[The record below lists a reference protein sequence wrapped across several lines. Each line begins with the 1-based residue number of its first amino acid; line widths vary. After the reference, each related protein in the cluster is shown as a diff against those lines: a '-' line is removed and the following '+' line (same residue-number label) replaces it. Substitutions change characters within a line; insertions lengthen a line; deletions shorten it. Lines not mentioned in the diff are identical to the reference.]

1 MQAKIYFMATGVPE
15 MLDAGKVDLM
25 LACLKARTADAA
37 REALLKLGIV
47 QDDHRISYTAIKD
60 TWGSICAVTHRGS
73 VVECTCWH
81 HRRRGHC
88 PHMWAVTALTG
99 MRHFEKEVLPEFPRA
114 DMQSGSSQEGRP
126 AKKRKKSRKLY
137 KPKPALPASADAVP
151 EPPPKRSQRVLKP
164 QRAKRSV
171 FNR

>member
-1 MQAKIYFMATGVPE
+1 MATGVPE

-126 AKKRKKSRKLY
+126 AKKEERKAGNCTDQSLRCLLLLMPCLSLRQSGLSVCSSRR
-137 KPKPALPASADAVP
+137 
-151 EPPPKRSQRVLKP
+151 EPNVRFSIGRFDV
-164 QRAKRSV
+164 
-171 FNR
+171 